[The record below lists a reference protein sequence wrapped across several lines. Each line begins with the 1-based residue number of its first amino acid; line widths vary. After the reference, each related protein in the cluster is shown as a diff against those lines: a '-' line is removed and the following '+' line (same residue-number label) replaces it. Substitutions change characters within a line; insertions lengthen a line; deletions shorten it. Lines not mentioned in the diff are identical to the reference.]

1 MNQPADRRADSART
15 PLVHAAAQQFAH
27 KPYSLV
33 NLDEVVAA
41 VEVSRGAMYFHF
53 PSKHALARAVMDEAG
68 IFTRAAAA
76 DVLANKLSGLET
88 LIDLL
93 YLIAVLD
100 MGEDLTRAG
109 VNLLESIGGAE
120 GLEARVLCDVI
131 DGLTRIAARA
141 IADGDIAEGHDPE
154 DVARILVGTYIG
166 LRHTSD
172 LDHPQR
178 FLGDLEKAWNLLLP
192 GFASPDRI
200 GYLRQFVSRRTA
212 VAMRKLLP
220 RPDAV

>member
-1 MNQPADRRADSART
+1 MNQPADRRADSARA
-15 PLVHAAAQQFAH
+15 PLVRAAARQFAR

-33 NLDEVVAA
+33 NLDDVVAA

-53 PSKHALARAVMDEAG
+53 PSKQALARAVIEEADKLG
-68 IFTRAAAA
+68 RAAAA
-76 DVLANKLSGLET
+76 VVLANKLSGLET

-93 YLIAVLD
+93 YLMAVLD

-109 VNLLESIGGAE
+109 TNLLESVGGAE
-120 GLEARVLCDVI
+120 GLEATIMHDVI
-131 DGLTRIAARA
+131 GELTQTAARA
-141 IADGDIAEGHDPE
+141 IAEGDITEGHDPE
-154 DVARILVGTYIG
+154 DLARILIGTYIG

-172 LDHPQR
+172 LDNPQR

-192 GFASPDRI
+192 GFANTDRI
-200 GYLRQFVSRRTA
+200 GYLRQFVGRRTA

-220 RPDAV
+220 RPDAT

>member
-1 MNQPADRRADSART
+1 MNQPADRRADSARA
-15 PLVHAAAQQFAH
+15 PLVRAAARQFAH

-33 NLDEVVAA
+33 NLDDVVAA

-53 PSKHALARAVMDEAG
+53 PSKQALARAVIEEADKLG
-68 IFTRAAAA
+68 RAAAA

-93 YLIAVLD
+93 YLMAVLD
-100 MGEDLTRAG
+100 IGEDLTRAG
-109 VNLLESIGGAE
+109 TNLLESVGGAE
-120 GLEARVLCDVI
+120 GLEATIMRDVI
-131 DGLTRIAARA
+131 GELTQTAARA
-141 IADGDIAEGHDPE
+141 IAEGDIAEGHDPE
-154 DVARILVGTYIG
+154 DLARILIGTYIG

-172 LDHPQR
+172 LDNPPR

-192 GFASPDRI
+192 GFANTDRI
-200 GYLRQFVSRRTA
+200 GYLRQFVRRRTA

-220 RPDAV
+220 RPDAT

>member
-1 MNQPADRRADSART
+1 MNQPADRRADSARA
-15 PLVHAAAQQFAH
+15 PLVRAAARQFAH

-33 NLDEVVAA
+33 NLDDVVAA

-53 PSKHALARAVMDEAG
+53 PSKQALARAVVEEADKLG
-68 IFTRAAAA
+68 RAAAA

-93 YLIAVLD
+93 YLMAVLD
-100 MGEDLTRAG
+100 IGEDLTRAG
-109 VNLLESIGGAE
+109 TNLLESVGGAD
-120 GLEARVLCDVI
+120 GLEATIMHDVI
-131 DGLTRIAARA
+131 SELTQTAARA
-141 IADGDIAEGHDPE
+141 ITEGDIAEGHDPE
-154 DVARILVGTYIG
+154 DLARILIGTYIG

-172 LDHPQR
+172 LDNPQR

-192 GFASPDRI
+192 GFANTDRI
-200 GYLRQFVSRRTA
+200 GYLRQFVRRRTA

-220 RPDAV
+220 RPDAT